1 MCNHY
6 GIKGQLVAQQHTE
19 SLNLT
24 ERKGK
29 TLRKHKCSLGNEH
42 HFAPRHFKKIMF
54 GNHTLVLLG
63 RHGQFPGRTGPP
75 VLHTRNELPWPS
87 PPLDKAG
94 DAPQICDNAEMFWG
108 TVYTEMSPM
117 LYTMSKVVRFFH

>member
-1 MCNHY
+1 MNTTLHQD
-6 GIKGQLVAQQHTE
+6 I
-19 SLNLT
+19 
-24 ERKGK
+24 
-29 TLRKHKCSLGNEH
+29 LRKSCLETTLWSSLEDV
-42 HFAPRHFKKIMF
+42 ASS
-54 GNHTLVLLG
+54 
-63 RHGQFPGRTGPP
+63 PGRTGPP